1 MRRFILSLMVLI
13 MFTPGLACAQFMQ
26 HQQQQPHM
34 AQMAKDMPC
43 CPKPAQ
49 KDCPGGM
56 FFKDC
61 MKIDLLHASDAP
73 ILKKVDIAKHTFPVV
88 QILALNES
96 FCFISNSTARG
107 PPFERLSGLS
117 ETHLPIF
124 LATQRLRI

>member
-1 MRRFILSLMVLI
+1 MKRFILSLMVLV

-26 HQQQQPHM
+26 HQQPHM
-34 AQMAKDMPC
+34 TQTAKDMPC
-43 CPKPAQ
+43 CPKSKAAS
-49 KDCPGGM
+49 DMAGM
-56 FFKDC
+56 LFKDC
-61 MKIDLLHASDAP
+61 MKIDLQHANGAP

-88 QILALNES
+88 QILALNEG
-96 FCFISNSTARG
+96 FGFVGNRTARG